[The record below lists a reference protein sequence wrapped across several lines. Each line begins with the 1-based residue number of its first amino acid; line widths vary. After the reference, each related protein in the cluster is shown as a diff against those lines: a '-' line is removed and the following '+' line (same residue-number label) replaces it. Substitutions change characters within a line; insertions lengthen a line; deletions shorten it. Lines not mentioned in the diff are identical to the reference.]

1 MNLNMISNYLKAKV
15 SKGISNKKVD
25 ITTKDIRLLSC
36 FGNGEDISVC
46 PGLRPSEK
54 EMGKFICGECGCG
67 DGEGKYLNEDEGKY
81 AKLENLKCILPAKP
95 PLAGIAILKESEVR
109 IAQRLGLSLEQYAL
123 SKIEQEENLV

>member
-1 MNLNMISNYLKAKV
+1 MNDNYKIWNDYKSCIQKIERVKLLIQIEKLINSNITLTSELNLILDNLREKKYELYKKLFDLKV
-15 SKGISNKKVD
+15 
-25 ITTKDIRLLSC
+25 
-36 FGNGEDISVC
+36 FGQ
-46 PGLRPSEK
+46 
-54 EMGKFICGECGCG
+54 
-67 DGEGKYLNEDEGKY
+67 GKY

>member
-1 MNLNMISNYLKAKV
+1 M
-15 SKGISNKKVD
+15 
-25 ITTKDIRLLSC
+25 
-36 FGNGEDISVC
+36 
-46 PGLRPSEK
+46 SEK
-54 EMGKFICGECGCG
+54 DNNTNVQKETDKLFDLKVFGQ
-67 DGEGKYLNEDEGKY
+67 GKY